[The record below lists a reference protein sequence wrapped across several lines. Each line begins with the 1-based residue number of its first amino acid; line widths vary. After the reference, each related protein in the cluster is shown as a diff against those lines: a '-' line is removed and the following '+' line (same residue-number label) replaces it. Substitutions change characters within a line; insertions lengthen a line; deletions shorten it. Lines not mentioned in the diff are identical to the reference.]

1 MSRIE
6 KLNNIDEFEITGFFK
21 ISNDQ
26 EIFGKLFHSIDGM
39 FLELAISK
47 DEIAEKIECLIGE
60 NKHEVISL
68 FGLTRQAYY
77 VKDVDIT
84 KFRVNYMIC
93 DSKAHTD
100 LEGLSFSKV
109 HFSYKYL
116 SSFISKQPDEV
127 KSFYIETL
135 DAELK
140 EWISES
146 SRSGQSS
153 RNGFE
158 SSKQIKPNYS
168 IKYKIKKPL
177 LDIKDD
183 IIKFQKFLTI
193 LTGVYMP
200 VSFFRFNS
208 ETKDL
213 AGNTMPFYG
222 RFYFSQA
229 SGERKVSNFFSS
241 YNYKSLENHF
251 GELLSEYFVLYES
264 YEAILINL
272 TTNLRYNNLV
282 ETQFF
287 DAISCVEEIA
297 RLTLVNTRQL
307 SEQVIKY
314 REQVISTIGE
324 NVSDKSE
331 QDLII
336 RALQSIDEISL
347 VSKIKRLCKDLPQ
360 ELRVKVKLNN
370 KKILI
375 NKDFIGMFSSKCV
388 NTRNYHAH
396 GSIDR
401 SDKTFSPI
409 EMFYASK
416 ILNLITEY
424 HFMKKIGVED
434 NIIVDAILQK
444 RNYHSVI
451 EAYGYEPPM
460 KKVKL

>member
-6 KLNNIDEFEITGFFK
+6 KFNNVDEFEIAGFFK

-26 EIFGKLFHSIDGM
+26 AIFGKLFHSIDGM
-39 FLELAISK
+39 FLELPISE
-47 DEIAEKIECLIGE
+47 DEVAEKIECLIGE

-77 VKDVDIT
+77 VKDIDMT

-100 LEGLSFSKV
+100 LEGRSFSKV

-116 SSFISKQPDEV
+116 SSFISKQPDEA
-127 KSFYIETL
+127 KSFYIGAL
-135 DAELK
+135 NAELK

-153 RNGFE
+153 RDGFE

-168 IKYKIKKPL
+168 INYNIAKPL

-183 IIKFQKFLTI
+183 IIKFQKFLSI

-213 AGNTMPFYG
+213 EGNMPFCG

-229 SGERKVSNFFSS
+229 SGERKVPNFFSS
-241 YNYKSLENHF
+241 YNYKALENHF
-251 GELLSEYFVLYES
+251 AELLSEYFVQYES

-297 RLTLVNTRQL
+297 RLTMDNTRQL

-314 REQVISTIGE
+314 REQVIYTIGE

-336 RALQSIDEISL
+336 RALQSMDEISL

-360 ELRVKVKLNN
+360 ELRGKVKLNN

-401 SDKTFSPI
+401 SDKTFSPS
-409 EMFYASK
+409 EMFYVSK
-416 ILNLITEY
+416 ILNLITEC

-434 NIIVDAILQK
+434 NVIVDAILQK
-444 RNYHSVI
+444 RNYYSVI
-451 EAYGYEPPM
+451 EPYGYEPPM
-460 KKVKL
+460 RKIKF